1 MKPIKIQECGQCG
14 CYHPQGYT
22 GDCRDDSQRYASPE
36 DAKARNDGARIA
48 EVFEDGSSDD

>member
-14 CYHPQGYT
+14 CYHPQGYA

-48 EVFEDGSSDD
+48 EVFEDGSSDA